1 MRIKKNSVAVEA
13 STNPVKANDYTECLK
28 YIKAAIDS
36 LGGMNERNDKVKD
49 AIANLGVIYFD
60 LK

>member
-1 MRIKKNSVAVEA
+1 MRIKKNSTTVEA
-13 STNPVKANDYTECLK
+13 SANPVKANDYTECLR

-36 LGGMNERNDKVKD
+36 LGGMNNRDDKVKD
-49 AIANLGVIYFD
+49 AIANLGVVYFD